1 MGFHVRRRQTQPAE
15 GDNAGSN
22 QHGGGNPG
30 VAGIASAAYTY
41 AGFRGCG
48 VNVAIKDSV
57 AAEFAQVDDV
67 IVELLQSDV
76 ELVENIGHYIVKAG
90 GKRMRPLLVLLS
102 AKALGGINDAHIRF
116 AAVVEF
122 IHTATL
128 LHDDVVDLSTLRRGI
143 PTANAEF
150 GNAPSVLVGDF
161 IYTRA
166 FQLMVGLGNMALLEH
181 MAEAT
186 NTIAAGEVMQ
196 LVHAGD
202 PDTQAEQ
209 YQEIIRRKT
218 AALFAA
224 ACHGA
229 ALLHNTSTAKADAL
243 HDYGMHLGVA
253 FQLADDLLDYAGDP
267 AQTGKNVG
275 DDLSEGK
282 ITLPLIHAMKVGSE
296 ADRLLVADT
305 LRKKDGSAFAD
316 IMSIVKRTGAIE
328 ATREAALKHQSQAI
342 NALDLLGQNE
352 AMVALSEMA
361 SRAVD
366 RRG

>member
-1 MGFHVRRRQTQPAE
+1 ME
-15 GDNAGSN
+15 
-22 QHGGGNPG
+22 HGGY
-30 VAGIASAAYTY
+30 SAAGLYLPGNR
-41 AGFRGCG
+41 GFG

-57 AAEFAQVDDV
+57 ANEFAKVDDV

-76 ELVENIGHYIVKAG
+76 EMVENIGHYIIRAG

-102 AKALGGINDAHIRF
+102 AKALGGIEDAHIRF

-128 LHDDVVDLSTLRRGI
+128 LHDDVVDLSTLRRGM

-166 FQLMVGLGNMALLEH
+166 FQLMVGLANMPLLAH
-181 MAEAT
+181 MAETT

-229 ALLHNTSTAKADAL
+229 ALLHNTSADKATAL
-243 HDYGMHLGVA
+243 HDFGMHLGIA
-253 FQLADDLLDYAGDP
+253 FQLADDLLDYAGNP
-267 AQTGKNVG
+267 EETGKNIG
-275 DDLSEGK
+275 DDLNEGK
-282 ITLPLIHAMKVGSE
+282 ITLPLLHAMEVGNE
-296 ADRLLVADT
+296 ADRGFVADT
-305 LRKKDGSAFAD
+305 LRNKDGSAFAD
-316 IMSIVKRTGAIE
+316 IMAIVQRTGGIE
-328 ATREAALKHQSQAI
+328 ATREAALHHQNIAI
-342 NALDLLGQNE
+342 SALDALDHNE
-352 AMVALSEMA
+352 ATAALSMMA
-361 SRAVD
+361 DRAVD
-366 RRG
+366 RQG

>member
-1 MGFHVRRRQTQPAE
+1 MMCVAVSIK
-15 GDNAGSN
+15 D
-22 QHGGGNPG
+22 G
-30 VAGIASAAYTY
+30 VAT
-41 AGFRGCG
+41 
-48 VNVAIKDSV
+48 
-57 AAEFAQVDDV
+57 EFARVDEV

-76 ELVENIGHYIVKAG
+76 EMVENIGHYIIKAG

-102 AKALGGINDAHIRF
+102 AKALGGIEDAHIRF

-128 LHDDVVDLSTLRRGI
+128 LHDDVVDLSTLRRGM
-143 PTANAEF
+143 PTANAAF

-166 FQLMVGLGNMALLEH
+166 FQLMVGLANLPLLAH
-181 MAEAT
+181 MAETT

-229 ALLHNTSTAKADAL
+229 ALLHNAEAAQADAL
-243 HDYGMHLGVA
+243 HDYGMHLGIA

-267 AQTGKNVG
+267 GETGKNVG
-275 DDLSEGK
+275 DDLNEGK
-282 ITLPLIHAMKVGSE
+282 ITLPLLHAMKVGNDE
-296 ADRLLVADT
+296 EQRFVADT
-305 LRKKDGSAFAD
+305 LRNKNGEAFAD
-316 IMSIVKRTGAIE
+316 IMSIVHRTGGIEVTRDAAVAHQQQAID
-328 ATREAALKHQSQAI
+328 ALDVLGDNDAVLALHTMASQAV
-342 NALDLLGQNE
+342 E
-352 AMVALSEMA
+352 
-361 SRAVD
+361 

>member
-1 MGFHVRRRQTQPAE
+1 
-15 GDNAGSN
+15 
-22 QHGGGNPG
+22 
-30 VAGIASAAYTY
+30 VAVS
-41 AGFRGCG
+41 
-48 VNVAIKDSV
+48 IKDSV
-57 AAEFAQVDDV
+57 ATEFARVDEV

-76 ELVENIGHYIVKAG
+76 EMVENIGHYIIKAG

-102 AKALGGINDAHIRF
+102 AKALGGIEDAHIRF

-128 LHDDVVDLSTLRRGI
+128 LHDDVVDLSTLRRGM
-143 PTANAEF
+143 PTANAAF

-166 FQLMVGLGNMALLEH
+166 FQLMVGLANLPLLAH
-181 MAEAT
+181 MAETT

-229 ALLHNTSTAKADAL
+229 ALLHNAEAAQADAL
-243 HDYGMHLGVA
+243 HDYGMHLGIA

-267 AQTGKNVG
+267 GETGKNVG
-275 DDLSEGK
+275 DDLNEGK
-282 ITLPLIHAMKVGSE
+282 ITLPLLHAMKVGNDE
-296 ADRLLVADT
+296 EQRFVADT
-305 LRKKDGSAFAD
+305 LRNKNGEAFAD
-316 IMSIVKRTGAIE
+316 IMSIVHRTGGIEVTRDAAVAHQQQAID
-328 ATREAALKHQSQAI
+328 ALDVLGDNDAVLALHTMASQAV
-342 NALDLLGQNE
+342 E
-352 AMVALSEMA
+352 
-361 SRAVD
+361 

>member
-1 MGFHVRRRQTQPAE
+1 MAV
-15 GDNAGSN
+15 S
-22 QHGGGNPG
+22 
-30 VAGIASAAYTY
+30 
-41 AGFRGCG
+41 
-48 VNVAIKDSV
+48 IKDSV
-57 AAEFAQVDDV
+57 AIEFAQVDEV

-76 ELVENIGHYIVKAG
+76 EMVENIGHYIIKAG

-102 AKALGGINDAHIRF
+102 AKALGSIEDAHIRF

-128 LHDDVVDLSTLRRGI
+128 LHDDVVDLSTLRRGM
-143 PTANAEF
+143 PTANAAF

-166 FQLMVGLGNMALLEH
+166 FQLMVGLANLPLLAH
-181 MAEAT
+181 MAETT

-229 ALLHNTSTAKADAL
+229 ALLHNAEAAKADAL
-243 HDYGMHLGVA
+243 HDYGMHLGIA

-267 AQTGKNVG
+267 DETGKNIG
-275 DDLSEGK
+275 DDLNEGK
-282 ITLPLIHAMKVGSE
+282 ITLPLLHALKVGDE
-296 ADRLLVADT
+296 AERRFVAET
-305 LRKKDGSAFAD
+305 LRNKNGNAFAD
-316 IMSIVKRTGAIE
+316 IMSIVHRTGGID
-328 ATREAALKHQSQAI
+328 ATREAAMSHQQQAIEALNALINNDAVLALHTMASQAV
-342 NALDLLGQNE
+342 E
-352 AMVALSEMA
+352 
-361 SRAVD
+361 
-366 RRG
+366 RRS

>member
-1 MGFHVRRRQTQPAE
+1 M
-15 GDNAGSN
+15 D
-22 QHGGGNPG
+22 
-30 VAGIASAAYTY
+30 VAFKS
-41 AGFRGCG
+41 
-48 VNVAIKDSV
+48 SV

-76 ELVENIGHYIVKAG
+76 EMVENIGHYIVRAG

-102 AKALGGINDAHIRF
+102 AKALGGINSAHIRF

-128 LHDDVVDLSTLRRGI
+128 LHDDVVDLSTLRRGL
-143 PTANAEF
+143 PTANAAF

-166 FQLMVGLGNMALLEH
+166 FQLMVELNNMPLLAH
-181 MAEAT
+181 MAETT

-224 ACHGA
+224 ACCGA
-229 ALLHNTSTAKADAL
+229 GLLHQSPADQTDGL
-243 HDYGMHLGVA
+243 YHYGMNLGIA

-267 AQTGKNVG
+267 SQTGKNVG
-275 DDLSEGK
+275 DDLREGK
-282 ITLPLIHAMKVGSE
+282 ITLPLLHAMKVGTP
-296 ADRLLVADT
+296 AQRGRVAEV
-305 LRKKDGSAFAD
+305 LRQKDGDAFVE
-316 IMSIVKRTGAIE
+316 IIEIVRHTGGID
-328 ATREAALKHQSQAI
+328 ATRQAATHHQNLAQQALAPLPASD
-342 NALDLLGQNE
+342 ALT
-352 AMVALSEMA
+352 ALYQMA
-361 SRAVD
+361 EKAVD
-366 RRG
+366 RQA

>member
-1 MGFHVRRRQTQPAE
+1 MDVTFK
-15 GDNAGSN
+15 S
-22 QHGGGNPG
+22 
-30 VAGIASAAYTY
+30 
-41 AGFRGCG
+41 
-48 VNVAIKDSV
+48 SV

-76 ELVENIGHYIVKAG
+76 EMVENIGHYIVRAG

-102 AKALGGINDAHIRF
+102 AKALGGINSAHIRF

-128 LHDDVVDLSTLRRGI
+128 LHDDVVDLSMLRRGL
-143 PTANAEF
+143 PTANAAF

-166 FQLMVGLGNMALLEH
+166 FQLMVELNNMPLLAH
-181 MAEAT
+181 MAETT

-224 ACHGA
+224 A
-229 ALLHNTSTAKADAL
+229 
-243 HDYGMHLGVA
+243 
-253 FQLADDLLDYAGDP
+253 
-267 AQTGKNVG
+267 
-275 DDLSEGK
+275 
-282 ITLPLIHAMKVGSE
+282 
-296 ADRLLVADT
+296 
-305 LRKKDGSAFAD
+305 
-316 IMSIVKRTGAIE
+316 
-328 ATREAALKHQSQAI
+328 
-342 NALDLLGQNE
+342 
-352 AMVALSEMA
+352 
-361 SRAVD
+361 
-366 RRG
+366 

>member
-1 MGFHVRRRQTQPAE
+1 MAV
-15 GDNAGSN
+15 S
-22 QHGGGNPG
+22 
-30 VAGIASAAYTY
+30 
-41 AGFRGCG
+41 
-48 VNVAIKDSV
+48 IKDSV
-57 AAEFAQVDDV
+57 AIEFAQVDEV

-76 ELVENIGHYIVKAG
+76 EMVENIGHYIIKAG

-102 AKALGGINDAHIRF
+102 AKALGNIEDAHIRF

-128 LHDDVVDLSTLRRGI
+128 LHDDVVDLSTLRRGM
-143 PTANAEF
+143 PTANAAF

-166 FQLMVGLGNMALLEH
+166 FQLMVGLANLPLLAH
-181 MAEAT
+181 MAETT

-229 ALLHNTSTAKADAL
+229 ALLHNAEAAKADAL
-243 HDYGMHLGVA
+243 HDYGMHLGIA

-267 AQTGKNVG
+267 DETGKNIG
-275 DDLSEGK
+275 DDLNEGK
-282 ITLPLIHAMKVGSE
+282 ITLPLLHALKVGDE
-296 ADRLLVADT
+296 AERRFVAET
-305 LRKKDGSAFAD
+305 LRNKNGTAFAD
-316 IMSIVKRTGAIE
+316 IMSIVHRTGGID
-328 ATREAALKHQSQAI
+328 ATREAAMSHQQQAIEALNALINNDAVLALHTMASQAV
-342 NALDLLGQNE
+342 E
-352 AMVALSEMA
+352 
-361 SRAVD
+361 
-366 RRG
+366 RRS

>member
-1 MGFHVRRRQTQPAE
+1 V
-15 GDNAGSN
+15 NAL
-22 QHGGGNPG
+22 
-30 VAGIASAAYTY
+30 
-41 AGFRGCG
+41 
-48 VNVAIKDSV
+48 IKNSV
-57 AAEFAQVDDV
+57 EAEFARVDDV

-76 ELVENIGHYIVKAG
+76 DMVENIGQYIVKAG

-102 AKALGGINDAHIRF
+102 AKALGSITDAHIRF

-128 LHDDVVDLSTLRRGI
+128 LHDDVVDLSTLRRGM
-143 PTANAEF
+143 PTANAAF

-166 FQLMVGLGNMALLEH
+166 FQLMVGLNNMPLLAH
-181 MAEAT
+181 MAETT

-196 LVHAGD
+196 LVAAGN

-229 ALLHNTSTAKADAL
+229 ALLHHADAAIAQAL
-243 HDYGMHLGVA
+243 HTYGLNLGIA

-267 AQTGKNVG
+267 EQTGKNVG
-275 DDLSEGK
+275 DDLNEGK
-282 ITLPLIHAMKVGSE
+282 ITLPLLHAMQAGTPAES
-296 ADRLLVADT
+296 RRVAEV
-305 LRKKDGSAFAD
+305 LRQKDGSAFAD
-316 IMSIVKRTGAIE
+316 IMAIVHKTGGIE
-328 ATREAALKHQSQAI
+328 ATREAALNHQQQATA
-342 NALDLLGQNE
+342 AL
-352 AMVALSEMA
+352 AALTDSDALAALRLMA
-361 SRAVD
+361 EKAVD
-366 RRG
+366 RQG

>member
-1 MGFHVRRRQTQPAE
+1 MDVTFK
-15 GDNAGSN
+15 S
-22 QHGGGNPG
+22 
-30 VAGIASAAYTY
+30 
-41 AGFRGCG
+41 
-48 VNVAIKDSV
+48 SV

-67 IVELLQSDV
+67 IVELLKSDV
-76 ELVENIGHYIVKAG
+76 EMVESIGHYIVRAG

-102 AKALGGINDAHIRF
+102 AKALGGVNSAHIRF

-128 LHDDVVDLSTLRRGI
+128 LHDDVVDLSTLRRGM
-143 PTANAEF
+143 PTANAAF

-166 FQLMVGLGNMALLEH
+166 FQLMVELNNMPLLAH
-181 MAEAT
+181 MAETT

-224 ACHGA
+224 ACCGA
-229 ALLHNTSTAKADAL
+229 GLLHQSPADQTDGL
-243 HDYGMHLGVA
+243 YHYGMNLGIA

-267 AQTGKNVG
+267 SQTGKNVG
-275 DDLSEGK
+275 DDLREGK
-282 ITLPLIHAMKVGSE
+282 ITLPLLHAME
-296 ADRLLVADT
+296 AGTPAQRDRVAEV
-305 LRKKDGSAFAD
+305 LRQKDGDAFVE
-316 IMSIVKRTGAIE
+316 IIEIVRHTGGIE
-328 ATREAALKHQSQAI
+328 ATRAAATRHQNLAQAALAPLPAS
-342 NALDLLGQNE
+342 D
-352 AMVALSEMA
+352 ALSALNQMA
-361 SRAVD
+361 EKAVD
-366 RRG
+366 RQA

>member
-1 MGFHVRRRQTQPAE
+1 MAV
-15 GDNAGSN
+15 S
-22 QHGGGNPG
+22 
-30 VAGIASAAYTY
+30 
-41 AGFRGCG
+41 
-48 VNVAIKDSV
+48 IKDSV
-57 AAEFAQVDDV
+57 ATEFAQVDDV

-76 ELVENIGHYIVKAG
+76 EMVENIGHYIIKAG

-102 AKALGGINDAHIRF
+102 AKALGSIEDVHIRF

-128 LHDDVVDLSTLRRGI
+128 LHDDVVDLSTLRRGM
-143 PTANAEF
+143 PTANEAF

-166 FQLMVGLGNMALLEH
+166 FQLMVGLANLPLLAH
-181 MAEAT
+181 MAETT

-229 ALLHNTSTAKADAL
+229 ALLHNAEAAKADGL
-243 HDYGMHLGVA
+243 HDYGMHLGIA

-267 AQTGKNVG
+267 DETGKNVG
-275 DDLSEGK
+275 DDLNEGK
-282 ITLPLIHAMKVGSE
+282 ITLPLLHALKVGDE
-296 ADRLLVADT
+296 VERRFVAET
-305 LRKKDGSAFAD
+305 LRNKDGGAFAD
-316 IMSIVKRTGAIE
+316 IMSIVHRTGGID
-328 ATREAALKHQSQAI
+328 ATREAAVSHQQRAIEALNALGNNDAVSALHTMASQAV
-342 NALDLLGQNE
+342 E
-352 AMVALSEMA
+352 
-361 SRAVD
+361 
-366 RRG
+366 RRS

>member
-1 MGFHVRRRQTQPAE
+1 V
-15 GDNAGSN
+15 NAL
-22 QHGGGNPG
+22 
-30 VAGIASAAYTY
+30 
-41 AGFRGCG
+41 
-48 VNVAIKDSV
+48 IKNSV
-57 AAEFAQVDDV
+57 EAEFARVDDV

-76 ELVENIGHYIVKAG
+76 DMVENIGQYIVKAG

-102 AKALGGINDAHIRF
+102 AKALGSITDAHIRF

-128 LHDDVVDLSTLRRGI
+128 LHDDVVDLSTLRRGM
-143 PTANAEF
+143 PTANADF

-166 FQLMVGLGNMALLEH
+166 FQLMVGLNNMPLLAH
-181 MAEAT
+181 MAETT

-196 LVHAGD
+196 LVAAGN

-229 ALLHNTSTAKADAL
+229 ALLHHADAAIAQAL
-243 HDYGMHLGVA
+243 HTYGLNLGIA

-267 AQTGKNVG
+267 EQTGKNVG
-275 DDLSEGK
+275 DDLNEGK
-282 ITLPLIHAMKVGSE
+282 ITLPLLHAMQAGTPAES
-296 ADRLLVADT
+296 RRVAEV
-305 LRKKDGSAFAD
+305 LRQKDGSAFAD
-316 IMSIVKRTGAIE
+316 IMAIVHKTGGIE
-328 ATREAALKHQSQAI
+328 ATREAALNHQQQATA
-342 NALDLLGQNE
+342 AL
-352 AMVALSEMA
+352 AALTDSDSLAALRLMA
-361 SRAVD
+361 EKAVD
-366 RRG
+366 RQG